1 MIIYNT
7 SNTMDHIS
15 SIFLPLI
22 PNEMRPKIRIIGK
35 EESKE
40 LLEQLLA

>member
-1 MIIYNT
+1 
-7 SNTMDHIS
+7 MDHIS
-15 SIFLPLI
+15 TVFLPII
-22 PNEMRPKIRIIGK
+22 PPEMRPKIRIIGK